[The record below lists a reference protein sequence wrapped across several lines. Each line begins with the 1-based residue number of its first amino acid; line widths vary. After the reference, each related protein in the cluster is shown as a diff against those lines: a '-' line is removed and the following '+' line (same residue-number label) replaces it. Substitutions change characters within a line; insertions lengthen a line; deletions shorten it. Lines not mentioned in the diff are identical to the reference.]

1 MTWVD
6 KEISRYTTNTYYIM
20 SYMGKVNLSIDDKLE
35 ERFRVMVAKRKGMR
49 KGNLTKA
56 VEEAM
61 KLWLSKK

>member
-1 MTWVD
+1 
-6 KEISRYTTNTYYIM
+6 M
-20 SYMGKVNLSIDDKLE
+20 SNMGKVNLSIDDKLE